1 MKQDVQSRMAQKL
14 AQLDA
19 VAADIPG
26 VVIVH
31 KIPEATVEYIS
42 QRGLDYFGVS
52 LEAVQA
58 MGLDYYPYFFN
69 PEEASEYVPKI
80 MGLIEQNDPE
90 LMVSFF
96 QQVHPAP
103 GEPWTW
109 HYATTKILMQDDEGR
124 ALLSV
129 TVALPVD
136 PQLHITHKISR
147 LLDENVFL
155 RQHYREFAT
164 LTEREKEVL
173 KHLTLSLSAVEI
185 AGLLSLSVHTV
196 ETHRKNIKKKLGVST
211 TYDLSLYA
219 RAFDL
224 I

>member
-1 MKQDVQSRMAQKL
+1 MKQDLQSRITQKL
-14 AQLDA
+14 EQLRDI
-19 VAADIPG
+19 AADIPG

-31 KIPEATVEYIS
+31 KIPEATVEFIS
-42 QRGLDYFGVS
+42 PRGLDYFGVS
-52 LEAVQA
+52 LEAVKA
-58 MGLDYYPYFFN
+58 MGADYYPHFFN

-80 MGLIEQNDPE
+80 MSLIEQNDPDM
-90 LMVSFF
+90 LVSFF

-103 GEPWTW
+103 GTPWTW
-109 HYATTKILMQDDEGR
+109 HYATTKILMQDDDGR
-124 ALLSV
+124 PVLSV

-136 PQLHITHKISR
+136 PQLHITHKVSR

-173 KHLTLSLSAVEI
+173 KHLTLSLSAAEI
-185 AGLLSLSVHTV
+185 AELFSLSVHTV

>member
-1 MKQDVQSRMAQKL
+1 MNQDIKQRIENKL
-14 AQLDA
+14 EQLHA

-52 LEAVQA
+52 LQEVRD
-58 MGLDYYPYFFN
+58 MGLEYYPRFFN
-69 PEEASEYVPKI
+69 QEEAAEYVPKI
-80 MGLIEQNDPE
+80 MGLIERNDPDT
-90 LMVSFF
+90 LVSFF
-96 QQVHPAP
+96 QQVRPAP
-103 GEPWTW
+103 SEEWTW
-109 HYATTKILMQDDEGR
+109 HFSTTKIFMQDDEGKPI
-124 ALLSV
+124 LSV

-136 PQLHITHKISR
+136 PQQHITHKVSR
-147 LLDENVFL
+147 LLDENIFL
-155 RQHYREFAT
+155 RQHYQQFAT
-164 LTEREKEVL
+164 LTEREKEIL
-173 KHLTLSLSAVEI
+173 KHLCLSLSATEI

-211 TYDLSLYA
+211 PYDLSLYA

>member
-1 MKQDVQSRMAQKL
+1 MSQDIKQRIEEKI
-14 AQLDA
+14 AQLHE

-31 KIPEATVEYIS
+31 KIPEATVAYMS

-52 LEAVQA
+52 LRELRE
-58 MGLDYYPYFFN
+58 MGMGYYPRFFN
-69 PEEASEYVPKI
+69 EEEAAEYVPKI
-80 MGLIEQNDPE
+80 MGLIEKNDPDK
-90 LMVSFF
+90 LVSFF
-96 QQVHPAP
+96 QQARPAP
-103 GEPWTW
+103 DQDWTW
-109 HYATTKILMQDDEGR
+109 HFSTTKIFMQDDEGNPI
-124 ALLSV
+124 LSI

-136 PQLHITHKISR
+136 PQQHITHKVSR

-155 RQHYREFAT
+155 RRHYQQFAT
-164 LTEREKEVL
+164 LTEREREIL
-173 KHLTLSLSAVEI
+173 KHLCLSLSATEI
-185 AGLLSLSVHTV
+185 AELLSLSVHTV
-196 ETHRKNIKKKLGVST
+196 ETHRKNIKKKLGVNT